1 MHVPVGL
8 GTPAMEPAQGP
19 SRDELEKALADHKLD
34 DLKEMARRLNRSHE
48 SLNEMLQELQAEKQ
62 GLESE
67 NTELQQTID
76 RFMKELQKL
85 NIGAGNTV
93 EPRLVEDP
101 MIFANRMWEKLKPR
115 DSGVVV
121 SEHVGEIKKPV
132 VDEDGSPVNDNQ
144 EKVRQVVEN
153 VQNAIG
159 PLWQRGLGAWGNLQ
173 QKFNERTAPAP
184 KPKPQR
190 KKKEAG
196 YQPDGQRAPQAAT
209 APAEA
214 PTAMPAEAPAPAVAV
229 GQLAKPVS
237 SDAASSSSPAVDAV
251 ADEPA
256 PAPAPTPAP
265 VPVVASEL
273 AAAEAAAEEAQQEA
287 VEDQISSTILIEA
300 ELTLDDGSVQILQ
313 VKAADRCKEVANRFI
328 QEHSL
333 KAWFKEPLTKW
344 LKEIENDAVKFP
356 VKAQG
361 DLLEIRKNYAK
372 V

>member
-1 MHVPVGL
+1 MLVPVGL
-8 GTPAMEPAQGP
+8 GTLPMEPAQGP

-34 DLKEMARRLNRSHE
+34 DLKEMARRLNKSHE
-48 SLNEMLQELQAEKQ
+48 SLNEMLEELQAEKQ

-67 NTELQQTID
+67 NTDLQQTID

-93 EPRLVEDP
+93 EPRLAEDP

-132 VDEDGSPVNDNQ
+132 MDEDGSPVNDNQ

-196 YQPDGQRAPQAAT
+196 YQADGQRAPQAA
-209 APAEA
+209 AV
-214 PTAMPAEAPAPAVAV
+214 PAEAPAPVPAEAPAQAVVV

-237 SDAASSSSPAVDAV
+237 SDAASSSSPAADAV
-251 ADEPA
+251 AEAQAPEPA
-256 PAPAPTPAP
+256 PAPEPALAPE
-265 VPVVASEL
+265 S
-273 AAAEAAAEEAQQEA
+273 AAAEAAAEEEQQEA
-287 VEDQISSTILIEA
+287 VEDQISSTVLIEA

-313 VKAADRCKEVANRFI
+313 VRAADRCKEVANRFI